1 MARCIRAES
10 AERTGE
16 GYYPMQSLR
25 DNIEYIQ
32 RLVEEIMRVTAEKLN
47 AAAASVLLIDPE
59 KQELCF
65 QFVHG
70 PAAGLL
76 KQASL
81 GTESGIVG
89 WVADHGVPL
98 IVNDVNKDKRFCQ
111 DIDEITG
118 FTTESILCAPLV
130 AHGEV
135 IGVIEVLNKL
145 DGSDFNE
152 HDLQTLVSVASIAA
166 SAIEI
171 ELAEEAIQDSEVRF
185 SELLENLSDRN
196 LTLFDLD
203 PYMQGDAGSKHDGI
217 HCYTNTQMR
226 QRNG

>member
-10 AERTGE
+10 ADRIRE
-16 GYYPMQSLR
+16 GNYLMQSMR

-47 AAAASVLLIDPE
+47 SAASSVLLVDPE

-70 PAAGLL
+70 PAEGLL

-98 IVNDVNKDKRFCQ
+98 IVNDVHRDNRFCQ

-152 HDLQTLVSVASIAA
+152 RDLQTLVSVASIAA

-171 ELAEEAIQDSEVRF
+171 ELAEEAMQASEVHF
-185 SELLENLSDRN
+185 SELLDNLSDRD

-203 PYMQGDAGSKHDGI
+203 PYTQGDDSAERDGI
-217 HCYTNTQMR
+217 HCYTNSQLR